1 MALRKVAGTLIG
13 LPVSLGAYEFL
24 HSSISP
30 SPPLPLSYSP
40 TMLSTHYTH
49 KPFTVISR
57 IITVASSIP
66 PLLLFNTPTK
76 LTSTLIS
83 LGPAWIKFG
92 QQLSIRPDIIPP
104 NYLQGLSSLHDNCP
118 SFPDSEALS
127 IIEEELSSTIEE
139 TFHPNSL
146 HRVAAASLGQ
156 VYKGRLLSTNESVAV
171 KVQRPGISRSV
182 SLDLY
187 IARLL
192 CLLADKVVPMV
203 SSQKTMYVELCDCF
217 AGGSWGELDYMREGR
232 NQELFREEL
241 GKRGVKV
248 KIPRV
253 HSELHSGSSKIL
265 ITSWVDGVKLSSC
278 PPSVINRLI
287 PVGVELFLTQLLD
300 IGKFHSDPHPGNLL
314 VITGEDGEPTLSLI
328 DFGLTADV
336 DDRERRAMT
345 GAIVNLLKG
354 DYKLLIRRDAKEL
367 GFLDMEYDT
376 REIEPLLTKVLRDG
390 LLEGGSNL
398 RKRKDKL
405 SAISG
410 ELNEIFFKYEF
421 SVPPFFALVTRGLGL
436 LEGIALKGDEEFDIF
451 KAAMPYAKRRA
462 KIIFG
467 YV

>member
-1 MALRKVAGTLIG
+1 
-13 LPVSLGAYEFL
+13 
-24 HSSISP
+24 
-30 SPPLPLSYSP
+30 
-40 TMLSTHYTH
+40 MLSTHYTH

-232 NQELFREEL
+232 NQELFREDL

-248 KIPRV
+248 KVRVVGGMCGMEESRTNFFPGGSNSNALPPPLPPARQIPRV